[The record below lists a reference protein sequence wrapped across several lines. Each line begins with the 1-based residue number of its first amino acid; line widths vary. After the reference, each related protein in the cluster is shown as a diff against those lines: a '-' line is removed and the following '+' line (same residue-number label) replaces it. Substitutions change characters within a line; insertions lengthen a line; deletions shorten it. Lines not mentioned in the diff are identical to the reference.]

1 MNPLKQTK
9 YPDFIITFDI
19 ANSIVDILVEHCGVN
34 ANRRKTIVD
43 DLMWGKLT
51 EYRFQGNLG
60 FGGKLNYNNSKIYI
74 SYYLEDKTPEKELMV
89 EIANNKLSEIYSKY
103 AVFNKIS

>member
-1 MNPLKQTK
+1 MNQLKQTK
-9 YPDFIITFDI
+9 YPEFIITFDI

-34 ANRRKTIVD
+34 TNRRKTIVD

-60 FGGKLNYNNSKIYI
+60 FGGKLNYNNSKIYV
-74 SYYLEDKTPEKELMV
+74 SYYPEDATLEKELRV
-89 EIANNKLSEIYSKY
+89 EIANSKLSEIYTKY
-103 AVFNKIS
+103 AVK

>member
-1 MNPLKQTK
+1 MNQLEQTK

-19 ANSIVDILVEHCGVN
+19 ANSIIDILVEHCGVN
-34 ANRRKTIVD
+34 ANRRKTIID
-43 DLMWGKLT
+43 DLMWGNLT

-60 FGGKLNYNNSKIYI
+60 FGGKLNYNNSKIYV
-74 SYYLEDKTPEKELMV
+74 SYYPEDKTPEKELMV
-89 EIANNKLSEIYSKY
+89 EIANNKLSEIYTKY